1 MYIYI
6 YVLYVYIYIY
16 LHVYVY
22 IYICVCIYII
32 YITKSTMNFT
42 SDTSHPILYID
53 FPGFKSGNIQIA
65 RNMTL

>member
-1 MYIYI
+1 MYC
-6 YVLYVYIYIY
+6 VYIYIY
-16 LHVYVY
+16 IYMCICIYIYINVY
-22 IYICVCIYII
+22 IYVYI

-42 SDTSHPILYID
+42 SDPSHPILHID